1 MPDMRFAPPNPI
13 RIADRSAGLNAVSV
27 RGHNER
33 LVLSLLLRHGG
44 MSRMSL
50 GEMSGLSAQTVSVIV
65 RSMEKEGLIVSGEAQ
80 KGRVG
85 PPTIPVSLNADGVS
99 AIGISVGFRKT
110 DVVLIDFLGNVT
122 ASAELPHESAGYHY
136 VHPAIFGTVSGL
148 IRSLPKRKQDRI
160 AGIGLALPDG
170 FEDSKELADLQ
181 LQLERELG
189 LEVFVQNDVTSA
201 AAGESMFGAAR
212 PLENYLFFYVGAHVH
227 SRLILNHHILR
238 SGINTSYDVGLL
250 ELERRLGANNTA
262 STEFWK
268 SALGRIGTEEHLRR
282 WMEDCGELIQTMA
295 AQANQFVEVNT
306 VVVSSYMPRELVQ
319 GICQTLADSK
329 PGLKGVVGE
338 ISHAPKAVGAASLAF
353 SSRFLV

>member
-44 MSRMSL
+44 MSRMAL
-50 GEMSGLSAQTVSVIV
+50 GEKSGLSAQTVSVIV
-65 RSMEKEGLIVSGEAQ
+65 RSMEKEGLIASGEAQ

-99 AIGISVGFRKT
+99 AVGISVGFRKT
-110 DVVLIDFLGNVT
+110 DVVLIDFLGHVT
-122 ASAELPHESAGYHY
+122 ASAELAHETLGYHH
-136 VHPAIFGTVSGL
+136 VHPQIFATVSGL
-148 IRSLPKRKQDRI
+148 IRALPKRKQDRI

-170 FEDSKELADLQ
+170 FEDSPELAQ
-181 LQLERELG
+181 LQGQLETLG

-238 SGINTSYDVGLL
+238 SGVNASYDVGLL
-250 ELERRLGANNTA
+250 ELERRLGSNAATSA
-262 STEFWK
+262 EFWK
-268 SALGRIGTEEHLRR
+268 TTLGPATDAPVQAWI
-282 WMEDCGELIQTMA
+282 EDCGALIQDKA
-295 AQANQFVEVNT
+295 AQANQFVQVDT
-306 VVVSSYMPRELVQ
+306 VVVSSYLPRPLIEGL
-319 GICQTLADSK
+319 CDTLG
-329 PGLKGVVGE
+329 PLKGVVGE
-338 ISHAPKAVGAASLAF
+338 VAQAPKAVGAASLAF
-353 SSRFLV
+353 SSRFLI